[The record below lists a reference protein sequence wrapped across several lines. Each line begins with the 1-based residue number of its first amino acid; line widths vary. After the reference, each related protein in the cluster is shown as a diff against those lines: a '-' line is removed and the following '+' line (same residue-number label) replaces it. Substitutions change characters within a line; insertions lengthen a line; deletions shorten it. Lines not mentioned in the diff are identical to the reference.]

1 MRSPRLAVEPVR
13 KIMVAEAASRILTL
27 IFVAPICSCA
37 VSGGVEVMADI
48 AVDAVEGSSRSSEL
62 PLLVGEQPNEQQIA
76 DWKEISDVK
85 FRADTRRLPLTPH
98 GHARPPTP
106 ASFLGRGAGG

>member
-13 KIMVAEAASRILTL
+13 KIMVAEDASRILTL

-48 AVDAVEGSSRSSEL
+48 AVDAVEGCRPAKKTVESWAVRHCQVMIWRSEK
-62 PLLVGEQPNEQQIA
+62 PLALA
-76 DWKEISDVK
+76 
-85 FRADTRRLPLTPH
+85 
-98 GHARPPTP
+98 
-106 ASFLGRGAGG
+106 